1 MEFNTYLDL
10 IVNDNK
16 HVLIAGCTG
25 SGKSVFLNNVL
36 CYILTIDGS
45 GLILIDPK
53 KVELAP
59 YRNSNHTI
67 MYGDDEETIAH
78 ALQYA
83 VGIMDA
89 RFSAMQRQGIRKST
103 EAPIYIIIDELAQF
117 SRTVNPELAK
127 NNTLLSKLATL
138 GRAANVF
145 LIACTQR
152 PTNDVITPLYK
163 INCDC
168 KVALRTSTKQES
180 RNIIDISDAYDLPDV
195 GYAIIR
201 HPKHRDPF
209 QVPVDYHTDKEI
221 EEYIRPTLRPSAAV
235 PGKEE
240 KRPKTILG
248 ALFNLIF

>member
-1 MEFNTYLDL
+1 MEFHTYLDL
-10 IVNDNK
+10 IAKDNK
-16 HVLIAGCTG
+16 HTLIAGCTG
-25 SGKSVFLNNVL
+25 SGKSVFLNDVL

-59 YRNSNHTI
+59 YRNSCHTI
-67 MYGDDEETIAH
+67 MYGDDEETIKA
-78 ALQYA
+78 ALTYA
-83 VGIMDA
+83 VNVMDA
-89 RFSAMQRQGIRKST
+89 RFSAMQKQGIRKST
-103 EAPIYIIIDELAQF
+103 EAPIYIVIDELAQF
-117 SRTVNPELAK
+117 SRTVNPELAT

-168 KVALRTSTKQES
+168 KVALRTGTKQES
-180 RNIIDISDAYDLPDV
+180 RNIIDIDDAYSLPEV

-201 HPKHRDPF
+201 HPKHRDPI

-221 EEYIRPTLRPSAAV
+221 EDFIRPSLRKEPSAPIA
-235 PGKEE
+235 E
-240 KRPKTILG
+240 KKKHKSIFG
-248 ALFNLIF
+248 AFLNLTF

>member
-1 MEFNTYLDL
+1 MEMEFHTYLDL

-25 SGKSVFLNNVL
+25 SGKSVFLNDVL

-67 MYGDDEETIAH
+67 MYGDDTRTITS
-78 ALQYA
+78 ALEYA
-83 VGIMDA
+83 VSLMES
-89 RFSAMQRQGIRKST
+89 RFDTMQEQGIRKSK
-103 EAPIYIIIDELAQF
+103 EAPVYIIIDELAQF
-117 SRTVNPELAK
+117 SRTVDPDLAK
-127 NNTLLSKLATL
+127 CNPLLSKLATL

-221 EEYIRPTLRPSAAV
+221 EEFIRPSLRPSAPA
-235 PGKEE
+235 PKQK
-240 KRPKTILG
+240 KRSFLQEFFSLT
-248 ALFNLIF
+248 